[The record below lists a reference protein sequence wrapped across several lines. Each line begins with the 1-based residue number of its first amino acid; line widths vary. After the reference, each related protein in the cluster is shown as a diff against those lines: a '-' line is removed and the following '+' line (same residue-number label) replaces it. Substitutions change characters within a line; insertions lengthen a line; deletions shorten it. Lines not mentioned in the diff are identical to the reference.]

1 MKMKLPKPA
10 ETDYLRISCLSSNLF
25 KSHPTSGS
33 FLLKES
39 ADADDCRMTLVWPS
53 VIKGPSKTATCFD
66 PARSSLPS
74 ASKVSGPEFRS
85 KFCLGQILSLL
96 GVGIFVNPIK

>member
-1 MKMKLPKPA
+1 MKNKLRTPA
-10 ETDYLRISCLSSNLF
+10 GTSYLRISCLSPNPF
-25 KSHPTSGS
+25 KSHPPSGS

-39 ADADDCRMTLVWPS
+39 ADDCRMTLVCSS

-66 PARSSLPS
+66 PALSSLPS

-85 KFCLGQILSLL
+85 KFGLGQILSLL
-96 GVGIFVNPIK
+96 GVGFFCQTH